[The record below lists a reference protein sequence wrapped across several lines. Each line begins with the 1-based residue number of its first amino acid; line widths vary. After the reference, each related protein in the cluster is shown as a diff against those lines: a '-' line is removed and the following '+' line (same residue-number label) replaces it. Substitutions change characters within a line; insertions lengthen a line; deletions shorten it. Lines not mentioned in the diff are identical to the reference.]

1 MLRNDGG
8 RQRPP
13 SRNRYYNQIL
23 QFSFFANPSG
33 RKAPGN
39 LVGNPDQMFTL
50 LSKRETPHATLIVG
64 RFFTTVQFWYSY
76 KVIITLEIYILSRQH
91 YYSSVSW
98 LCWPVLGKKVNCH
111 LMEINDYKD
120 VIGNF

>member
-1 MLRNDGG
+1 MVGDKGLRHGTDTTT
-8 RQRPP
+8 
-13 SRNRYYNQIL
+13 RYYNSPSLLI
-23 QFSFFANPSG
+23 PPEESG